1 MRKRETMTKFD
12 GVWRAIGRQFS
23 CPSGLGGRLMGRVME
38 FINRAPNREAIA
50 SLEIE
55 PSDVILELGFGPGCA
70 IEILAAKAPLGR
82 VYGVDPSEGMLASAS
97 RRNKHAIASGR
108 VQLLQ
113 GRIDALPLR
122 SGSIDKILAVNVV
135 YFFDE
140 CGSEPR
146 EARRLLKPGGKMA
159 IYATDKSEMAHWK
172 FAGPDTHRLFG
183 ADDLALLIARGGFDS
198 DEFSIREVRVAFGIT
213 GLVATVSK
221 RRR

>member
-1 MRKRETMTKFD
+1 MCKRKTMTKFN

-23 CPSGLGGRLMGRVME
+23 CPSGLSGRLMGRVMQ

-55 PSDVILELGFGPGCA
+55 ASDVILELGFGPGCA

-82 VYGVDPSEGMLASAS
+82 IYGVDPSEEMLASAS

-108 VQLLQ
+108 VRLLQ
-113 GRIDALPLR
+113 GRIDALPLQ

-135 YFFDE
+135 YFFDA
-140 CGSEPR
+140 CGSEFH
-146 EARRLLKPGGKMA
+146 EARRLLRPGGKMA

-183 ADDLALLIARGGFDS
+183 PDDLALLIARGGFDS
-198 DEFSIREVRVAFGIT
+198 DEFSIREVPVAFGVT

-221 RRR
+221 RRC

>member
-1 MRKRETMTKFD
+1 MIKFD
-12 GVWRAIGRQFS
+12 GVWRAIGCQFS
-23 CPSGLGGRLMGRVME
+23 CPSGLGGRLMGRVMA

-50 SLEIE
+50 SLEIK
-55 PSDVILELGFGPGCA
+55 PSDIVLELGFGPGCA
-70 IEILAAKAPLGR
+70 IRALVAKTPLGR
-82 VYGVDPSEGMLASAS
+82 VYGVDPSKEMLALAS

-108 VQLLQ
+108 AQLLR
-113 GRIDALPLR
+113 GRIDALPLQ

-135 YFFDE
+135 CFFDE
-140 CGSEPR
+140 YGSELR

-159 IYATDKSEMAHWK
+159 IYATDKSAMAHWK

-183 ADDLALLIARGGFDS
+183 PNELALLIVRGGFDRE
-198 DEFSIREVRVAFGIT
+198 EFLIREIPVTFGVA